1 MSDSDRNTWN
11 TYYGPQVGGGG
22 GGGARAKIDPRTLPD
37 YNPGAM
43 YDDYGNITG
52 AFGPYGGPTTGGPNV
67 GYSAVGA
74 PNSAASGVG
83 YTGVTDSEGPGV
95 ASIGGFGDR
104 GKGIYS
110 DASAYLG
117 GDFQGGGSGDF
128 AFGGAP
134 TENIQGSPVAD
145 LSQNPLSPM
154 DPNATMYD
162 GGPGGHFETSYGYD
176 GSPSTQWVP
185 NSGGGIGSDAGAT
198 RGRIAEII
206 AGGGGGGALPAVGP
220 LPGDIGS
227 TPMSNQNPNI
237 GYNPG
242 MENFFANPGM
252 RQYNPDALQRQLQD
266 ILQGIDRGTANQN
279 LDPNT
284 GRSFYQGD
292 NLQPQDYRDY
302 QPQPDLSW
310 QGGGG

>member
-1 MSDSDRNTWN
+1 M
-11 TYYGPQVGGGG
+11 
-22 GGGARAKIDPRTLPD
+22 AIDPRTLSN
-37 YNPGAM
+37 YVEGGF
-43 YDDYGNITG
+43 YDDYGNLVG
-52 AFGPYGGPTTGGPNV
+52 FYGPYGGPTTGGPGV
-67 GYSAVGA
+67 GYSAVGP
-74 PNSAASGVG
+74 PNSGGGAGMVGSGYG
-83 YTGVTDSEGPGV
+83 YTPAGPPV

-104 GKGIYS
+104 GRGINA
-110 DASAYLG
+110 DASMYRG
-117 GDFQGGGSGDF
+117 GDFAGAGMGDF
-128 AFGGAP
+128 AFGPGTP
-134 TENIQGSPVAD
+134 TENITGSPVAD

-154 DPNATMYD
+154 DPNATAYD
-162 GGPGGHFETSYGYD
+162 GYGSTWGVDGETGIEWGNRPLTQPGDYVPISYGID
-176 GSPSTQWVP
+176 GTVSGGYY
-185 NSGGGIGSDAGAT
+185 SGGGIGSDAGAT

-206 AGGGGGGALPAVGP
+206 AGGGGGGGQLPSVGR

-292 NLQPQDYRDY
+292 NLQPQDY